1 MELILLAAGKGA
13 RIPKKFRNQPKCLIK
28 IKNKTIL
35 DYNFNFFQ
43 YFKVKTI
50 IIGYKHTKLIPYI
63 KKYKFNYI
71 LNKNYKTTNMV
82 YSLFKMKN
90 ITSKE
95 IIICYSDIIFNS
107 EIIKNIKK
115 SNNKNYILLKKDW
128 LKIWKGRMEYKKIL
142 NDAEDIKI
150 KSNEIISIG
159 QKIIKRLPKYQYMG
173 IIKLITKDF
182 LKLKKF
188 FKKINNKKIDMT
200 SFLNLALIKKKI
212 KLYPLYTSKFWYEID
227 NGKDIQFTN
236 KAKW

>member
-1 MELILLAAGKGA
+1 
-13 RIPKKFRNQPKCLIK
+13 
-28 IKNKTIL
+28 
-35 DYNFNFFQ
+35 
-43 YFKVKTI
+43 
-50 IIGYKHTKLIPYI
+50 
-63 KKYKFNYI
+63 
-71 LNKNYKTTNMV
+71 
-82 YSLFKMKN
+82 MKN